1 MNVRN
6 NMMNDSNN
14 KMKDIKKILY
24 NQVPLQILSF
34 LSNYQGTLFSA
45 NEIANKTKSS
55 KGSTN
60 QILRFLSNLDIL
72 FREKKGNLFLYRL
85 NAENFV
91 LKQFKIFENL
101 LELQK
106 LVKNIKEYC
115 YKIVI
120 YGSRANGTDNWES
133 DIDLFIITEY
143 KKEVRKI
150 ISKYETI
157 ARKVQAVLQD
167 PLEVSSSKKEDS
179 IFYQQVGKGITL
191 WEGKPTYEG

>member
-1 MNVRN
+1 MNDDN
-6 NMMNDSNN
+6 NRMNDSNN

-34 LSNYQGTLFSA
+34 LSDYPGTLFSA
-45 NEIANKTKSS
+45 NEIAGKTKSS

-60 QILRFLSNLDIL
+60 QVLRFLLNLDIS
-72 FREKKGNLFLYRL
+72 FREKKGNLFLYKL
-85 NAENFV
+85 NADSFV

-106 LVKNIKEYC
+106 LVKEIKKYC
-115 YKIVI
+115 YKIVL
-120 YGSRANGTDNWES
+120 YGSRANGTNNWES
-133 DIDLFIITEY
+133 DVDLFIITEY

-150 ISKYETI
+150 IGKYETMN
-157 ARKVQAVLQD
+157 RKFQIVLQD

-179 IFYQQVGKGITL
+179 VFYRQVSKGITL